1 MAESLF
7 LELDC
12 HDAESH
18 IEFFKTVTGYDVNRR
33 DGNFAGGTACFKL
46 CAKHRKPELSVG
58 RSLEESASVPSF
70 RCLRHP
76 AFAKLGHPREPAS
89 RAERGSKSRLHMLLP
104 NGSHALGVCG
114 VDVTKP
120 AEEQRLLQTIET
132 RQPNGRGDAQ
142 TR

>member
-1 MAESLF
+1 MIKWLCVLFALLALSAILFSGNLAAWQQQAPAKDKENANRVDDPTQKGDRLRQHGFLF

-58 RSLEESASVPSF
+58 
-70 RCLRHP
+70 
-76 AFAKLGHPREPAS
+76 
-89 RAERGSKSRLHMLLP
+89 
-104 NGSHALGVCG
+104 
-114 VDVTKP
+114 
-120 AEEQRLLQTIET
+120 
-132 RQPNGRGDAQ
+132 
-142 TR
+142 